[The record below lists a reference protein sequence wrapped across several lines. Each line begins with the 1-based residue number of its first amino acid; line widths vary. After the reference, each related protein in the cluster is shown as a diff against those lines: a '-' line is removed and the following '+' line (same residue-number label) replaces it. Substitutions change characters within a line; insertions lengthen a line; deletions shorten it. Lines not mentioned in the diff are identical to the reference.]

1 MERRLKMPILRDGKV
16 LVQRTFCI
24 LHLRLFT
31 VLASKGRA
39 GQKVK
44 KTAGVSVA
52 GRLCPLG
59 QVAWV
64 ESVTAL

>member
-1 MERRLKMPILRDGKV
+1 MERRLKMPILGDGKA
-16 LVQRTFCI
+16 LGQRTFCI

-39 GQKVK
+39 GQKVEK
-44 KTAGVSVA
+44 MAGVSVA
-52 GRLCPLG
+52 GRLCAPG